1 MKAFYGASTAAL
13 VATVANAI
21 AANTE
26 IKAITEQQ
34 VNNRTLL
41 NDWRLSIEYSVD
53 AEDGRAPEQNYI
65 SVTTILKNDNV
76 TENFKRRIKD
86 GEIFQTYF
94 SLKDPEKASVIKI

>member
-13 VATVANAI
+13 VATVADAI

-41 NDWRLSIEYSVD
+41 NDWRLSIEYNVD
-53 AEDGRAPEQNYI
+53 AEQGRAPEQNFI
-65 SVTTILKNDNV
+65 SVTTILKNDKV
-76 TENFKRRIKD
+76 VDNFKRRIKD

-94 SLKDPEKASVIKI
+94 SLKDPEKEGKIKI